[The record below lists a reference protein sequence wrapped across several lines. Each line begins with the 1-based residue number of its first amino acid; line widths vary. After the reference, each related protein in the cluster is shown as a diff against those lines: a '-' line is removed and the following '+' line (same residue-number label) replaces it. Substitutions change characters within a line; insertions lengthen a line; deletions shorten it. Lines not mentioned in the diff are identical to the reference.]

1 MNVRYDVTTEDD
13 ECHVPNAESRTYSR
27 SSYQVGGGRPPDVV
41 EEVVRQEYNSST
53 NDQQIPLGRV
63 TSNCERIFIDFLNL
77 LFHKQLTSAKL
88 PPCFDAY
95 TAIQKKTTCG

>member
-1 MNVRYDVTTEDD
+1 MRRVCSPSSSSETSNEAMNVRYDVTTEDD

-41 EEVVRQEYNSST
+41 EEVVRQEYNIST

-63 TSNCERIFIDFLNL
+63 TSNIAIMETNL
-77 LFHKQLTSAKL
+77 
-88 PPCFDAY
+88 
-95 TAIQKKTTCG
+95 